1 MMNTCEDII
10 RWYERHR
17 AGMTNNGL
25 WFLGGEPGTQPP
37 SAWDGAA
44 LRVLIVRLSGYHD
57 VASGITHSYL
67 YQMAREVNG
76 VFADLAFLPPH
87 KDEAL
92 MRRDG
97 VPLLTGTTSKRSA
110 AAFDVIAIS
119 NSIVQELLNLPALLH
134 HSGIPLARQERAAG
148 NFPLIILGGS
158 NSSATAI
165 LHGSLGPKFEGE
177 GLVDGVVIG
186 DGDEA
191 VGAMVRLLAE
201 NREKPRAARLK
212 LLREKIPGFY
222 DPSLYTYGYTE
233 TGAIAEI
240 VPEPGAP
247 FPVKASRVDLAGL
260 KRAHVKSPIW
270 YDEDSAGASHVIV
283 TAGCP
288 YICSFCKES
297 WEQKP
302 YRERGVA
309 DIVRDAIE
317 LKASL
322 GLHEI
327 ALYTFNANTFTGLMA
342 LLDRLDPLFER
353 VAIKS
358 QRFDAIAKAPALLER
373 QLAAGKR
380 SYTCA
385 MEGVSERLRVLLQKG
400 LTESAL
406 LAGLDEL
413 FRRNVRQMKIFVIV
427 SGFEEKRDLDEFAAF
442 LSKIRKKLDGMKG
455 RPVLTFSF
463 ATLFRPPHTPLQYAF
478 PRPAPDELER
488 IERDLAALV
497 QKSGFETRTSAGA
510 SDAVVSE
517 YLAYGDRRCTAI
529 LASASIEREQRYRG
543 EISREVAAF
552 WHQAMRRAGLADVIF
567 PRGNAGEILP
577 WDDVDV
583 GVSKTFLLNNWK
595 MLREGREL
603 ASCIR
608 QPWGS
613 GQCSGCGACQSD
625 AERQRTLEA
634 GPVDGAKSS
643 PVPASSARY
652 VRFRVEALVP
662 SRWADVGN
670 GFLGAAI
677 TRLLLQRLPAWVEPF
692 VRVESVMDR
701 QKAFGVCLADV
712 LLRTAVP
719 VPADIAWP
727 LIDDAPS
734 GAESALRILSVK
746 PAPRP
751 LSEDARPF
759 LLRFHLDALADRAVI
774 AKRIDGVLTKYRY
787 KHQKLWRGEFLCW
800 EIQAGQAKKC
810 GLLKIR
816 WPRDAAELFVD
827 ILHWP
832 EPHLITHI
840 GGSEFA
846 VEVLHPA
853 KA

>member
-1 MMNTCEDII
+1 MKNTSEDIDT
-10 RWYERHR
+10 WYELNR

-25 WFLGGEPGTQPP
+25 WFLGGEPGTQSPA
-37 SAWDGAA
+37 AWNGAK

-67 YQMAREVNG
+67 YQMARDVDG

-87 KDEAL
+87 RDETL

-97 VPLLTGTTSKRSA
+97 IPLLIGTTSKRPA
-110 AAFDVIAIS
+110 AEFDVIAIS
-119 NSIVQELLNLPALLH
+119 NSVVQELLNLPALLH
-134 HSGIPLARQERAAG
+134 HSGIPLSRQGRAAG
-148 NFPLIILGGS
+148 DFPPIILGGS
-158 NSSATAI
+158 NSSATSI
-165 LHGSLGPKFEGE
+165 LHGPLGSIQEGD

-186 DGDEA
+186 DGDKTF
-191 VGAMVRLLAE
+191 GAMLRLLVE
-201 NREKPRAARLK
+201 NRDKPRLDRLK
-212 LLREKIPGFY
+212 LLRERIPGYY
-222 DPSLYTYGYTE
+222 DPTLYTHKYTKS
-233 TGAIAEI
+233 GSIAEI

-247 FPVKASRVDLAGL
+247 FPVKANRIELTGL
-260 KRAHVKSPIW
+260 RRAHAKSPIW
-270 YDEDSAGASHVIV
+270 YDEDSAGSSHVIV

-288 YICSFCKES
+288 YVCSFCKES

-302 YRERGVA
+302 YRERAVA
-309 DIVRDAIE
+309 DIVRDAVE

-327 ALYTFNANTFTGLMA
+327 ALYTFNANTFTGLMP
-342 LLDRLDPLFER
+342 LLDRLDPLFDR

-385 MEGVSERLRVLLQKG
+385 MEGISERLRTLLQKS

-406 LAGLDEL
+406 LTGLEEL

-427 SGFEEKRDLDEFAAF
+427 TGFEEKGDLDEFAAF

-455 RPVLTFSF
+455 RPILTFSF

-478 PRPAPDELER
+478 PRPVPDELER
-488 IERDLAALV
+488 IERDLAVLV

-529 LASASIEREQRYRG
+529 LTSASIEHEQRYRG
-543 EISREVAAF
+543 EISRESASF
-552 WHQAMRRAGLADVIF
+552 WNQAMKRAGLAKLIF
-567 PRGNAGEILP
+567 PRGDPGEIMP

-583 GVSKTFLLNNWK
+583 GVSKAHLLKNWK
-595 MLREGREL
+595 MIRDGHEL
-603 ASCIR
+603 TSCIR

-613 GQCSGCGACQSD
+613 GQCSGCGACRSD
-625 AERQRTLEA
+625 AERKKTLEA
-634 GPVDGAKSS
+634 GPADFAKSS
-643 PVPASSARY
+643 AAPAVLARF
-652 VRFRVEALVP
+652 VRYRVEVLVP
-662 SRWADVGN
+662 RRWADVGN

-677 TRLLLQRLPAWVEPF
+677 SRLLLQSLPAWVEPF

-712 LLRTAVP
+712 LLRTTAP

-727 LIDDAPS
+727 LIDDAP
-734 GAESALRILSVK
+734 GGTESALRILSVK
-746 PAPRP
+746 IAGKP
-751 LSEDARPF
+751 LSEDSRPF
-759 LLRFHLDALADRAVI
+759 ILRFHLGAQADRAAV
-774 AKRIDGVLTKYRY
+774 AKRIDGMLTKYRY
-787 KHQKLWRGEFLCW
+787 KHQKLWRGEVLHW
-800 EIQAGQAKKC
+800 EVQAGQAKKC
-810 GLLKIR
+810 GLAKIR
-816 WPRDAAELFVD
+816 WPRDGSELLVD

-832 EPHLITHI
+832 EPHLIGQI
-840 GGSEFA
+840 GGPDFR
-846 VEVLHPA
+846 VEVLYPA